1 MVKEEG
7 PAALGVVFL
16 SAGRPSLIVSLS
28 ARAAAAA
35 GRQLHG
41 NLSSSPPALALNQ
54 SQFNALVTTT
64 PLPRPGY
71 ERGGGEDKL
80 GHRQRLE
87 SVGSSRS

>member
-7 PAALGVVFL
+7 PAALGVVCL

-41 NLSSSPPALALNQ
+41 NLSW
-54 SQFNALVTTT
+54 
-64 PLPRPGY
+64 
-71 ERGGGEDKL
+71 
-80 GHRQRLE
+80 H
-87 SVGSSRS
+87 